1 MAANERVARNAAYE
15 RPVIED
21 HGSLEALTADF
32 DLDFIGSVAKV
43 VTMAIV
49 SGPPGG
55 GGGGGDSQPPG
66 VSVTDF
72 NPPADTGTPLTP
84 DTVQGGGDTLP
95 PGGVLGG
102 EESVG
107 GGGAGTL
114 IDEPTSS
121 GRETAGALG
130 ASPGGGVREEVA
142 GGSGL
147 PFTGYAAHAAAALG
161 AAMTTSGVVLRSML
175 RRRDR

>member
-1 MAANERVARNAAYE
+1 MAASKRAEAKAAYE
-15 RPVIED
+15 PPVIED

-43 VTMAIV
+43 VTMAVV

-55 GGGGGDSQPPG
+55 GGGGGGGGDAQPPG

-72 NPPADTGTPLTP
+72 NPPADAGTPPTP
-84 DTVQGGGDTLP
+84 DTVPGGGDAPP
-95 PGGVLGG
+95 PGGVLGE

-121 GRETAGALG
+121 GGETAGAPG
-130 ASPGGGVREEVA
+130 AGVREEVA